1 MHTLLSQLFCEV
13 SNLLDKGESN
23 ECNQGM
29 VQVVVCTRAF
39 LRHLSPQNLQA
50 SEAKDATSLRS
61 ELLRKL
67 RERLARDCAA
77 E

>member
-13 SNLLDKGESN
+13 SNLSDKGESN

-39 LRHLSPQNLQA
+39 LQHFSPQNLQA
-50 SEAKDATSLRS
+50 SEHDSNS
-61 ELLRKL
+61 
-67 RERLARDCAA
+67 AA
-77 E
+77 GVYEGGGAQAPKSMM